1 MRELL
6 DPRSE
11 GMAMVKSALR
21 FLQVDVTEKTTVQE
35 LDEIYKNVIAYVT
48 DLVLAK
54 IANLDER
61 IHY

>member
-1 MRELL
+1 MRELP

-21 FLQVDVTEKTTVQE
+21 YLQVEVNEKTTVQE
-35 LDEIYKNVIAYVT
+35 LDEIYQNVIAYVM
-48 DLVLAK
+48 DLVLVK